1 MAGAMIWMIT
11 AMPAAI
17 PMVSARP
24 ATGAMSGMPRP
35 ATTTAVLAVSV
46 LLTAYF
52 GLATIPW
59 LMRAVGPGLRV
70 TDRVAASHA
79 AMSAGMAALLLA
91 ML

>member
-1 MAGAMIWMIT
+1 VKCLRSSDASPNPECRA
-11 AMPAAI
+11 
-17 PMVSARP
+17 
-24 ATGAMSGMPRP
+24 
-35 ATTTAVLAVSV
+35 TAVLAVSV

-59 LMRAVGPGLRV
+59 LMQAVGPGLRV

-79 AMSAGMAALLLA
+79 AMNAGMAALLLA